1 MGTTKGFFGIPFATG
16 LRRDVKRRD
25 MKTRIRSNDPGR
37 KLAHASLYLWRHWR
51 QYALAAWEDAE
62 GILRHAYDAVEA
74 EDRIEFIRALDI
86 TAGATMQ
93 E

>member
-1 MGTTKGFFGIPFATG
+1 MGTTKGFWHTFCYWI
-16 LRRDVKRRD
+16 RRDVKRRD
-25 MKTRIRSNDPGR
+25 MKTQIRSNDPGR